1 MEQWIVVCVF
11 LNRILI
17 YPILLRAFEKSAP
30 SAGTFVRRYFEIDRL
45 CDFGVG
51 ENNKNGTMDCVCVFK
66 SNFDL
71 SYTLRSVS

>member
-51 ENNKNGTMDCVCVFK
+51 ENNKI
-66 SNFDL
+66 
-71 SYTLRSVS
+71 